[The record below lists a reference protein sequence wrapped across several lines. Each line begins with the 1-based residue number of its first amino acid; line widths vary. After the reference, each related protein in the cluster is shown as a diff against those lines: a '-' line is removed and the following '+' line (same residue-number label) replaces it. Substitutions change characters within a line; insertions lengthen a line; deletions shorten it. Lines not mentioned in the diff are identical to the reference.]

1 MFIIAKGKQFKMF
14 EVPGSQMVNGA
25 TWTSL
30 RINNNGT
37 QHPNND
43 PYSILENSDA
53 LQRVLLE
60 IKARAMRGDFI
71 DA

>member
-30 RINNNGT
+30 RINSSGT

-43 PYSILENSDA
+43 PYSIIENSDA
-53 LQRVLLE
+53 LQRVLLG
-60 IKARAMRGDFI
+60 IKARVMNGDFI